1 MDSKTKIAVTFT
13 VFCEVQMQKFKIL
26 ENAKAYNV
34 MVYTKIFNGCISED
48 GGGWGLRLP
57 GGGVREGVIY
67 NLKENRTN
75 KLKTGS
81 ENVTLFNIQIKL
93 LQIGT
98 MQELGTIDKGIDD
111 FTFLPYN
118 PTTYSHTPQRL
129 LQH

>member
-1 MDSKTKIAVTFT
+1 MG
-13 VFCEVQMQKFKIL
+13 FKV
-26 ENAKAYNV
+26 A
-34 MVYTKIFNGCISED
+34 G
-48 GGGWGLRLP
+48 
-57 GGGVREGVIY
+57 GGGVFGEGAIY

-111 FTFLPYN
+111 FRFLPYN
-118 PTTYSHTPQRL
+118 PLLTHTPHPLSQRL

>member
-1 MDSKTKIAVTFT
+1 M
-13 VFCEVQMQKFKIL
+13 
-26 ENAKAYNV
+26 
-34 MVYTKIFNGCISED
+34 
-48 GGGWGLRLP
+48 
-57 GGGVREGVIY
+57 IY

-111 FTFLPYN
+111 FTFLP
-118 PTTYSHTPQRL
+118 
-129 LQH
+129 